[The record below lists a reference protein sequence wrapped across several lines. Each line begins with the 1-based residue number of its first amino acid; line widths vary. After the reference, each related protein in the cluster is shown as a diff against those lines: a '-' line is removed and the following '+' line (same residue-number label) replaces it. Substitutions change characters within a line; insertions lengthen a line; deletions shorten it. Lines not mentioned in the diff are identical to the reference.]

1 MATRIL
7 TISVRP
13 VGTAAV
19 VDLNGGID
27 LGNSPALRTALFDQ
41 LPRVSRLAVNM
52 TGVRYI
58 DSSGIATLIEV
69 LKKARDIEKEFAL
82 FGLGPTVY
90 DVLKLTKLLGVF
102 HIVANEED
110 ALRDPAP

>member
-13 VGTAAV
+13 VGRAAV

-41 LPRVSRLAVNM
+41 LTRVSRLAVNM

-69 LKKARDIEKEFAL
+69 LKKARDIQKEFAL

-102 HIVANEED
+102 HIVDNEED
-110 ALRDPAP
+110 ALRDAAP

>member
-1 MATRIL
+1 MGTRIL

-19 VDLNGGID
+19 VDLNGAID
-27 LGNSPALRTALFDQ
+27 LGNSPALRTALFHE
-41 LPRVSRLAVNM
+41 LPQASRLAVNM
-52 TGVRYI
+52 KGIRYI

-69 LKKARDIEKEFAL
+69 LKKARDIQKEFTL
-82 FGLGPTVY
+82 FGLGPAVY

-102 HIVANEED
+102 HIVDNEED